1 RKRWPE
7 SNGIPGRNQLEW
19 VAGMKWNHRPESPGI
34 SGRIALEYSAI
45 NLLCYMAHHLTGDFI
60 PSVHDEFT
68 WAAFEELRGYD
79 FAPADVPVVE
89 KIIEDYCSSTLG
101 GN

>member
-34 SGRIALEYSAI
+34 SGRIALEYSDSI
-45 NLLCYMAHHLTGDFI
+45 TNRLLPERSKPTRHYPFDILQNNRLSAGPTGF
-60 PSVHDEFT
+60 SQ
-68 WAAFEELRGYD
+68 
-79 FAPADVPVVE
+79 
-89 KIIEDYCSSTLG
+89 
-101 GN
+101 